1 MNQAESA
8 LSATLEIKVG
18 NLAEGAAWYEQLLGR
33 AADFTPTPDLHEWE
47 ISQGFWIQVTEGRLS
62 DNAGRLR
69 LGVLDVEIA
78 RRAVI
83 EDLRAQVSEVVTV
96 PGIVAYCDFDD
107 PWGNPLGLFQDLAQ
121 HPDKG

>member
-1 MNQAESA
+1 MDKEHPPIA
-8 LSATLEIKVG
+8 ATLEIKVG
-18 NLAEGAAWYEQLLGR
+18 SLSEGVDWYERLLGR

-47 ISQGFWIQVTEGRLS
+47 IFQGFWIQVTEGHS
-62 DNAGRLR
+62 SGNAGRLR
-69 LGVLDVEIA
+69 LGVLDVEVA

-83 EDLRAQVSEVVTV
+83 EDLRAQISEVVTV

-121 HPDKG
+121 HPDEG